1 MESCGCTQTARFFP
15 LVRNDR
21 IGVVVVVVFWCM
33 HKERSQAATG
43 ALSALAKHQF
53 SGILQTESDL
63 ELSMFWQEQH

>member
-1 MESCGCTQTARFFP
+1 MHSDSTLLSSRQERSH
-15 LVRNDR
+15 
-21 IGVVVVVVFWCM
+21 WCCCCFLA
-33 HKERSQAATG
+33 HAQRTRSQAATG

>member
-1 MESCGCTQTARFFP
+1 
-15 LVRNDR
+15 
-21 IGVVVVVVFWCM
+21 M
-33 HKERSQAATG
+33 HSDSTLLSSRQERSHWRCCCCCFLAHAQRTRSQAATG